1 MLEEREGGEAGKAV
15 GIHLLGGNGRKG
27 FLVRLASANTII
39 YPFSKWEI
47 GAVALCLQADPSS
60 AADAAAAHV
69 LKLFSSSPSL
79 PSLAWSTPFPFA
91 FRHPHT
97 LVLRFANELFG
108 E

>member
-47 GAVALCLQADPSS
+47 GAVALCLQAADLSS
-60 AADAAAAHV
+60 AADVAAAHV
-69 LKLFSSSPSL
+69 LKLFSSSPS

-91 FRHPHT
+91 FRHPYT